1 MKSKDL
7 LEKKFKDDMI
17 RDIINRY
24 VHHCDSLN
32 SCKECEYSNNKYY
45 QYDYQYECMAR
56 FVVDNFNVSYKKI
69 Y

>member
-1 MKSKDL
+1 MT
-7 LEKKFKDDMI
+7 

-45 QYDYQYECMAR
+45 QYDYKDECMAR